1 VTQQSRTGPASRHGG
16 VLWEAV
22 RELLAAADAS
32 SRGGELRVLD
42 LGGGTGGLAVPVA
55 ELGHRV
61 TVVDPSPDALAALN
75 RRASESGVDERIR
88 ALQGDAADLLDH
100 VGPGEVDVVLCHGVL
115 EVVDNPAQAL
125 TAIRATMRPGGLL
138 SVVVAGRYA
147 AVLAKALTG
156 HLTQARSLLDDQPRS
171 GPPTSPRPRRYVPA
185 DLIEL
190 LTAQGFESERVH
202 AVRVFADLV
211 PSAVFDVEPDA
222 SRALAAL
229 ERSVAEVDAFAALAA
244 QLHVVARRTP

>member
-1 VTQQSRTGPASRHGG
+1 VSRHGS
-16 VLWEAV
+16 VLWDAI
-22 RELLAAADAS
+22 RELLAAAGAS
-32 SRGGELRVLD
+32 RSESELRVLD

-75 RRASESGVDERIR
+75 RRASESGVDRRIEG
-88 ALQGDAADLLDH
+88 LQGDAADLLDH
-100 VGPGEVDVVLCHGVL
+100 VGQGEIDVVLCHGVL

-125 TAIRATMRPGGLL
+125 DSIRSTMRPGGVL

-156 HLTQARSLLDDQPRS
+156 HLTEARSLLDDSPRNGS
-171 GPPTSPRPRRYVPA
+171 PGAPPRPRRYVPGE
-185 DLIEL
+185 LVEL
-190 LTAQGFESERVH
+190 LSDHGFEPERVQ

-222 SRALAAL
+222 SKALLAL
-229 ERSVAEVDAFAALAA
+229 ERAVADDDAFAAVAA
-244 QLHVVARRTP
+244 QLHVVARQTDPAAS